1 MKITIPA
8 ITTAAGLLMLSLG
21 CNRQSDTSSATAGQN
36 VSATSRD
43 RNAASR
49 AYADTNTAHDAD
61 NTGRN
66 VRDRSD
72 EALTAQDQAATASD
86 REIAR
91 RIRRDLTS
99 NDQFSTTAKNI
110 KIISTNG
117 KVTLR
122 GPVKTDQERQ
132 AIADLAQK
140 VAGVT
145 ELDNQLETKRGGQ

>member
-1 MKITIPA
+1 MKTKIA
-8 ITTAAGLLMLSLG
+8 SVAAGLLFLSLG
-21 CNRQSDTSSATAGQN
+21 CKRQENNSSA
-36 VSATSRD
+36 SADQYPSPTSRESNASSRVYSE
-43 RNAASR
+43 RNSS
-49 AYADTNTAHDAD
+49 TDAE

-72 EALTAQDQAATASD
+72 AAVTPQDQAANASD

-110 KIISTNG
+110 KIISDNG

-122 GPVKTDQERQ
+122 GPVKSDTERQ
-132 AIADLAQK
+132 GIADIAQK

-145 ELDNQLETKRGGQ
+145 ELENQLEVKGAQ